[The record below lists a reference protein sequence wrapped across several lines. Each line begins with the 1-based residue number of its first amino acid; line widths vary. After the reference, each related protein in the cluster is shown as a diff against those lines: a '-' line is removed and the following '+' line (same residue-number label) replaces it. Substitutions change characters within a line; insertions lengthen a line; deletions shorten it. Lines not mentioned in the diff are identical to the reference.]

1 MTKSEAIQQCAND
14 GARLPVPRSD
24 EENEFFFNLQ
34 FNKVNGYGG
43 WVGINDDAQEG
54 TWVADNGDELTW
66 FPWGP
71 NEEPGGSSSG
81 GTGENAVIIEK
92 TNNEFGWHDVKAV
105 RTEGTTCVK
114 FTLGKRSEM
123 TD

>member
-34 FNKVNGYGG
+34 FNKVNDYGG

-71 NEEPGGSSSG
+71 NEEPGGRLIM
-81 GTGENAVIIEK
+81 NL
-92 TNNEFGWHDVKAV
+92 D
-105 RTEGTTCVK
+105 GTTLKQYEQKEQLVLNSLLVSILK
-114 FTLGKRSEM
+114 
-123 TD
+123 